1 MAKKNINEGFGISK
15 FIGDF
20 FDGVKNN
27 TTKRHLDKA
36 RKAGMPKVVI
46 DKMKQID
53 KERAELEK
61 LIKSFG
67 A

>member
-1 MAKKNINEGFGISK
+1 MAKKTINEGLGISK

-20 FDGVKNN
+20 FDGVKTN

-36 RKAGMPKVVI
+36 KKAGMPKVVI

>member
-1 MAKKNINEGFGISK
+1 MTKKKINEGALTNFVSS
-15 FIGDF
+15 F
-20 FDGVKNN
+20 FDGVANN
-27 TTKRHLDKA
+27 TTQRFLDKA
-36 RKAGMPKVVI
+36 KKKGMPKPVI

-67 A
+67 V

>member
-1 MAKKNINEGFGISK
+1 MAKKTINEGLGISK

-36 RKAGMPKVVI
+36 KKAGMPKVVI

>member
-1 MAKKNINEGFGISK
+1 MSKKEINEGVLTNFVSS
-15 FIGDF
+15 F
-20 FDGVKNN
+20 FNGVANN
-27 TTKRHLDKA
+27 TTKKFLDNAK
-36 RKAGMPKVVI
+36 KKGIPKPVI

-53 KERAELEK
+53 TERAELEK